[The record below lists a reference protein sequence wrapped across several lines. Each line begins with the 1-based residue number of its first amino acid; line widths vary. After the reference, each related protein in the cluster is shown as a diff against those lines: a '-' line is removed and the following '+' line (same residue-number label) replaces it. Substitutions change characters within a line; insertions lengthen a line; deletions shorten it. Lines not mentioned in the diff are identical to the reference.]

1 MVFCGPRII
10 MRSEE
15 ELSLILLKLVLNYCN
30 SLSLIIVILIVLNF
44 INKEQLG
51 LF

>member
-10 MRSEE
+10 MRLEE